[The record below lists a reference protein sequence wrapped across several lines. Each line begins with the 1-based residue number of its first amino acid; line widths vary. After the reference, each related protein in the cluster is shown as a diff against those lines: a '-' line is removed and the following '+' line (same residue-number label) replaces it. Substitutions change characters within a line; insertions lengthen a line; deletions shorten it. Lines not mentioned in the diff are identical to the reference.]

1 MKVVLKDMMNSE
13 NLSNQGMMMTRDVLE
28 NPNKFNQYFIDNAAS
43 GFRKL

>member
-13 NLSNQGMMMTRDVLE
+13 NLSNQGLMMTRDVLE
-28 NPNKFNQYFIDNAAS
+28 NSSKINQYILDNSSS